1 MNKIIKLQYGHYIP
15 PRFPTLKLEV
25 PDLLSQYKVKPLN
38 LDAFKLDTKLSSLNP
53 QLGWEN
59 TKKQTSDLWNLNENN
74 NSVPAIPSDTQNS
87 EKPKDITNIAP
98 NLGTIFSQ
106 GLSTAGS
113 TITGNIVK
121 GYGLTEG
128 LKENVAESLGGAAVG
143 YAGNLIGQGINSLG
157 GNSMLSRGIGQGV
170 ATGIGTIGGQAVS
183 NLLNGKK
190 AFQGISDS
198 FKAIKTYKN
207 AVKDAKDI
215 AKVGGSVND
224 LSQLKNLST
233 AAKWNLAGIG
243 GQIVGSG
250 LQAAFGPSKEY
261 GGKYG
266 NITQGMDTAYDL
278 VQTGVG
284 FIPGFGTAA
293 SGMMALNKGLSNIFG
308 STDGMTKTDAIL
320 GSAFMPAPVKW
331 LNMAGASTTGSFN
344 NQSWQNTE
352 KADSFMG
359 NAFGDLGDKF
369 QRAREEAGKTY
380 GTFSQGA
387 YRDAQKNINFANN
400 AWDQILAMA
409 DQNEYQNIRSQIMS
423 SINNQRYA
431 QMIQGGW
438 NPIYRGKQ
446 GMKIFNNATNHN
458 IGMRLLSAAALID
471 NKQMI
476 LCSAAD

>member
-1 MNKIIKLQYGHYIP
+1 MANVIGQNSNLLELLQN
-15 PRFPTLKLEV
+15 
-25 PDLLSQYKVKPLN
+25 YK
-38 LDAFKLDTKLSSLNP
+38 
-53 QLGWEN
+53 
-59 TKKQTSDLWNLNENN
+59 
-74 NSVPAIPSDTQNS
+74 NSVNKVMQESISPPVTPLYPEQYPQTPTYQQTKQNRIIATPSVDNGNTAENM
-87 EKPKDITNIAP
+87 TNIAP

-128 LKENVAESLGGAAVG
+128 LKENVAESLGGAAIG
-143 YAGNLIGQGINSLG
+143 YAGNLLGRGISSAG
-157 GNSMLSRGIGQGV
+157 GNSMLSRGIGQG
-170 ATGIGTIGGQAVS
+170 IGTGVGVIGGQAVS
-183 NLLNGKK
+183 NLLKGKK
-190 AFQGISDS
+190 AFQNITDT
-198 FKAIKTYKN
+198 FKALKLKKAGETVNGLTKGA
-207 AVKDAKDI
+207 AV
-215 AKVGGSVND
+215 G
-224 LSQLKNLST
+224 NLV
-233 AAKWNLAGIG
+233 GIG
-243 GQIVGSG
+243 GQVIGSG

-266 NITQGMDTAYDL
+266 NITRGMDTAYDL
-278 VQTGVG
+278 VQAGVG

-293 SGMMALNKGLSNIFG
+293 SGIMALNKGLSNIFG

-352 KADSFMG
+352 KADTFMG

-387 YRDAQKNINFANN
+387 YRDAQDNINFANN

-409 DQNEYQNIRSQIMS
+409 DQNEYQNIRSQYMS

-438 NPIYRGKQ
+438 SPLARGKY
-446 GMKIFNNATNHN
+446 GMKILNNATNHN
-458 IGMRLLSAAALID
+458 MGMRLLSAAALID

-476 LCSAAD
+476 LCSAVD

>member
-1 MNKIIKLQYGHYIP
+1 MANVIGQNSNLLELLQN
-15 PRFPTLKLEV
+15 
-25 PDLLSQYKVKPLN
+25 YK
-38 LDAFKLDTKLSSLNP
+38 
-53 QLGWEN
+53 
-59 TKKQTSDLWNLNENN
+59 
-74 NSVPAIPSDTQNS
+74 NSVNKVMQESISPPVTPLYPEQYPQTPTYQQTKQNRIPAVPSVDNGNTAENM
-87 EKPKDITNIAP
+87 TNIAP

-128 LKENVAESLGGAAVG
+128 LKENVAESLGGAAIG
-143 YAGNLIGQGINSLG
+143 YAGNLLGRGISSAG
-157 GNSMLSRGIGQGV
+157 GNSMLSRGIGQG
-170 ATGIGTIGGQAVS
+170 IGTGVGVIGGQAVS
-183 NLLNGKK
+183 NLLKGKK
-190 AFQGISDS
+190 AFQGITDS
-198 FKAIKTYKN
+198 FKAIKNY
-207 AVKDAKDI
+207 KDASKVATFMKNSPEAVEL
-215 AKVGGSVND
+215 AK
-224 LSQLKNLST
+224 LSK

-243 GQIVGSG
+243 GQIIGSG

-266 NITQGMDTAYDL
+266 NITRGMDTAYDL
-278 VQTGVG
+278 VQAGVG

-352 KADSFMG
+352 KADTFMG

-387 YRDAQKNINFANN
+387 YRDAQDNINFANN

-409 DQNEYQNIRSQIMS
+409 DQNEYQNIRSQYMS

-438 NPIYRGKQ
+438 SPLARGKY
-446 GMKIFNNATNHN
+446 GMKILNNATNHN
-458 IGMRLLSAAALID
+458 MGMRLLSAAALID

-476 LCSAAD
+476 LCSAVD